1 MTRHVLACVAA
12 GFVFRFALEK
22 KWSLG
27 ASLACLAFLAGACRH
42 RRVLHFGV
50 GTETLVA
57 PSTKHHAL
65 GATLC
70 CLGARGMV
78 PAMAKQVRLTLAKAL
93 AKANLRR
100 AEAGEKAIT
109 MNSLAVQ
116 AGVAATTITRL
127 ARNDDKAAA
136 ALSLDLAGKIV
147 TVLDCGIE
155 DLLEV
160 VEGDL
165 YASKQL

>member
-1 MTRHVLACVAA
+1 MISAILDRLRSRASGVRSDRCWNWSGFWGIAARTSAIDFMTQLISAMNLALCTRETVL
-12 GFVFRFALEK
+12 FAP
-22 KWSLG
+22 
-27 ASLACLAFLAGACRH
+27 CLLPG
-42 RRVLHFGV
+42 
-50 GTETLVA
+50 
-57 PSTKHHAL
+57 AL
-65 GATLC
+65 G
-70 CLGARGMV
+70 MV
-78 PAMAKQVRLTLAKAL
+78 SVMAKQVRLTLAKAI

-100 AEAGEKAIT
+100 AEAGEKPIT

-127 ARNDDKAAA
+127 ARTDDKAAA

-160 VEGDL
+160 VVDNKE
-165 YASKQL
+165 